1 MNRRLVPTVLA
12 TIALAFS
19 VASCGGSNVAGQP
32 PGDALRLA
40 FSYDPGSL
48 DPDVFMD
55 GEGMSVVQAAYE
67 GLVQYRGDSST
78 EIDPLLATSWDV
90 SPDRLTYTF
99 HLRDGVKFHDGTA
112 MDSAS
117 WKAEIERRK
126 ALDLAT
132 VYLVKDVETIETPD
146 PLTLVLKLSQPNSA
160 FLHYLASPYG
170 IRAVSSKA
178 VADNTVDGD
187 HAQKWLATHS
197 AGTGAYQL
205 GAVSP
210 GQSYQLKR
218 FDGYWGEK
226 AGFPTMQFSM
236 VPNFTTQ
243 QLMLEQ
249 GQLDL
254 IYHGVPFRDLQRFA
268 EPKFQ
273 TQMLPSIVRLNAW
286 INPDME
292 PFNSEPVRQAIAQA
306 VDRKAIV
313 DQVYGDTASVA
324 TSILPAGVLPEGKG
338 AFNPTYDPSKLKAL
352 VATLPSKK
360 VDLAYT
366 TDDAL
371 NAQVAQLLQTQ
382 LSAAGLEVTTRGVTQ
397 ETTWAWPTQD
407 QGRPNMLILPA
418 NSDDADP
425 SAFPTVF
432 YSRTGG
438 LSYFAP
444 TNVAAADQLIVDGL
458 RAESE
463 AAAAQKY
470 AAAADLYTTSGN
482 YLPLAD
488 QRAVI
493 VARSGLCGWEH
504 DFTTMWALRLPSI
517 KPC

>member
-1 MNRRLVPTVLA
+1 MLA
-12 TIALAFS
+12 AIAVAVS
-19 VASCGGSNVAGQP
+19 VAGCGGSTVASQS
-32 PGDALRLA
+32 PGETLRLA

-48 DPDVFMD
+48 DPDVFMN

-78 EIDPLLATSWDV
+78 EIDPLLATSWDI

-117 WKAEIERRK
+117 WKAEFERRK

-132 VYLVKDVETIETPD
+132 VYLVNDVENIETPD
-146 PLTLVLKLSQPNSA
+146 PLTLVLKLSHPNSA

-178 VADNTVDGD
+178 LADNTVDGD
-187 HAQKWLATHS
+187 HAQKWLATHT

-205 GAVSP
+205 GTVSP

-218 FDGYWGEK
+218 FDGYWGQP
-226 AGFPTMQFSM
+226 AGFPTVHYSM

-243 QLMLEQ
+243 QLTLEQ
-249 GQLDL
+249 GQLDV
-254 IYHGVPFRDLQRFA
+254 IYHGVPFRDLKRFT

-273 TQMLPSIVRLNAW
+273 IQMLPSIVRLNAW
-286 INPDME
+286 INPAKE
-292 PFNSEPVRQAIAQA
+292 PFTSEAVRQVIAQA

-313 DQVYGDTASVA
+313 DQVYGDTATVA
-324 TSILPAGVLPEGKG
+324 TNIFPAGVLPEGKG
-338 AFNPTYDPSKLKAL
+338 AFNPAYDPSKLKAL

-407 QGRPNMLILPA
+407 QGRPNILILPA
-418 NSDDADP
+418 NSDHADP
-425 SAFPTVF
+425 SAWPTVF

-444 TNVAAADQLIVDGL
+444 TNVADADQLIVDGL

-463 AAAAQKY
+463 SAALQKY
-470 AAAADLYTTSGN
+470 VAAADRYTSSGN

-488 QRAVI
+488 QQAVI

-504 DFTTMWALRLPSI
+504 DFTTMWALRLPPI